1 MNHVH
6 LPQQDNRTIHTPAIF
21 DSPTEKRKARA
32 SAGFQRS
39 TAAFEA
45 VHICGLTAQI
55 PSAKTAFSVEA
66 QQ

>member
-1 MNHVH
+1 MTHLNLHKQNH
-6 LPQQDNRTIHTPAIF
+6 RTIHTPAIF
-21 DSPTEKRKARA
+21 DRRAEKRKTRA
-32 SAGFQRS
+32 NAGFQRS

-45 VHICGLTAQI
+45 VHICGLAAQS